1 MAFMHCSEKLKFCSL
16 FLCWQAFAADPTCHR
31 GYGIL
36 STIYLSERAA
46 GDLEKM
52 MPLNWHFSEDGDSE
66 MWTALACLLYSNN
79 SLNTAAYF
87 AQRVRLLFRS
97 VFLL

>member
-1 MAFMHCSEKLKFCSL
+1 MA
-16 FLCWQAFAADPTCHR
+16 
-31 GYGIL
+31 
-36 STIYLSERAA
+36 TIYLSERAA

-52 MPLNWHFSEDGDSE
+52 MPLNWHYSEDGDSE

-87 AQRVRLLFRS
+87 AQRVRIQNITSRFFTTYNKLIFKIFS
-97 VFLL
+97 GMFAES

>member
-1 MAFMHCSEKLKFCSL
+1 M
-16 FLCWQAFAADPTCHR
+16 D
-31 GYGIL
+31 
-36 STIYLSERAA
+36 RAA

-52 MPLNWHFSEDGDSE
+52 MPLTWHFSEDGDSE

-87 AQRVRLLFRS
+87 AQRVSFAADAILEFPFN
-97 VFLL
+97 V

>member
-1 MAFMHCSEKLKFCSL
+1 M
-16 FLCWQAFAADPTCHR
+16 
-31 GYGIL
+31 

-52 MPLNWHFSEDGDSE
+52 MPLNWHYSEDGDSE

-79 SLNTAAYF
+79 SLATAAYF
-87 AQRVRLLFRS
+87 AQRVNICIQYRIS
-97 VFLL
+97 